1 MVVAQ
6 KESTI
11 SLLFSYPGSQFS
23 AKPKSWNPVSSYKTH
38 DQKCWNQPL
47 VMNPGCTWCSFNSI
61 WFEEVNNWTNNLCH
75 HFEGNSME
83 LKKTQNELKANEV
96 KFLPSLTQPR
106 NLKNIQISTTFEPK
120 KLQNSIIPFWK
131 RKHHVFSKFSCK
143 FTEFREQ
150 KS

>member
-6 KESTI
+6 QQSTI

-83 LKKTQNELKANEV
+83 LKETQNELKANEV
-96 KFLPSLTQPR
+96 KFLPSLTQRR
-106 NLKNIQISTTFEPK
+106 NLKNIQSKIFK
-120 KLQNSIIPFWK
+120 FLQLLN
-131 RKHHVFSKFSCK
+131 
-143 FTEFREQ
+143 Q
-150 KS
+150 KSYKTV